1 MSALDPIS
9 VGPNVERFSD
19 QNVTLNHISGTP
31 FLQPILVSEKADK
44 GMLRRVEL
52 VSQESLSA
60 SNRKTQKSKIF
71 LFNK

>member
-1 MSALDPIS
+1 MGL
-9 VGPNVERFSD
+9 NVERFSG

-44 GMLRRVEL
+44 GTLRSVEL

-60 SNRKTQKSKIF
+60 SNRKIQKSKIF